1 MSLSRRK
8 DSPYWWIELTAPDGG
23 RIQQSART
31 NDRVKALELHDRLKA
46 SFWDQKHLGHKPRR
60 TWQEAVVRWLHEKA
74 DKATLS
80 SDKAHLR
87 WLDPHLRSLYLDE
100 INRVTIERIVNAR
113 QQAYTILRKKGPPR
127 KIFPKPTTVN
137 RTLEMIRAILRR
149 ARDDWEWLERCP
161 NVPMLREPVKRV
173 AWIRPEQAVTLIAE
187 LPEHQRHI
195 VRFAL
200 ETGLRRNNV
209 TQLQWSQID
218 LSRCLAWIHPDQ
230 AKMRKAIGVPLSDEA
245 LDILKGQSG
254 KHTTW
259 VFPYRGMAVKQ
270 VATKAW
276 RDAIIRA
283 GIEPGF
289 RWHDLRH
296 TWASWHAQNGTP
308 LHVLQELGG
317 WASAEMVQRYAHL
330 SMDHLAQWVNRR
342 EKSGSTT

>member
-1 MSLSRRK
+1 MATIRKRENKWQVQVRRTGATPLSRSFLNRK
-8 DSPYWWIELTAPDGG
+8 DADEWARHAEIQIDRRDLPANPKILERITFGALIERYRDEVSPKKLSRHNEVITLNAFLRDPICRKHLSELTHQDFAAYRDKRLSKVRPHTLK
-23 RIQQSART
+23 RELCPLQNLFEVARHEWGLPIR
-31 NDRVKALELHDRLKA
+31 NNPVKGLRVDLVSNRRERRLMSEELERLLEA
-46 SFWDQKHLGHKPRR
+46 SQKSRN
-60 TWQEAVVRWLHEKA
+60 Q
-74 DKATLS
+74 
-80 SDKAHLR
+80 
-87 WLDPHLRSLYLDE
+87 
-100 INRVTIERIVNAR
+100 
-113 QQAYTILRKKGPPR
+113 YTIP
-127 KIFPKPTTVN
+127 II
-137 RTLEMIRAILRR
+137 E
-149 ARDDWEWLERCP
+149 
-161 NVPMLREPVKRV
+161 
-173 AWIRPEQAVTLIAE
+173 
-187 LPEHQRHI
+187 
-195 VRFAL
+195 FAL